1 MAINSLK
8 FIVFVAVV
16 CCIYFIAPKKIKWVV
31 LLLANYIFYWLCS
44 NWLIVYMLITTLS
57 IYLIGLR
64 IGVIDKHTKEKCKGL
79 QDREQKSMPS
89 AMILSRPFVLPSK
102 DSAFRNRPANSSG
115 LRVFAT

>member
-16 CCIYFIAPKKIKWVV
+16 CCIYFIAPKKVKWIV
-31 LLLANYIFYWLCS
+31 LLLANYVFYWLCS

-64 IGVIDKHTKEKCKGL
+64 IGAIDKHTKEKCKQL
-79 QDREQKSMPS
+79 QDREQKK
-89 AMILSRPFVLPSK
+89 IIK
-102 DSAFRNRPANSSG
+102 
-115 LRVFAT
+115 